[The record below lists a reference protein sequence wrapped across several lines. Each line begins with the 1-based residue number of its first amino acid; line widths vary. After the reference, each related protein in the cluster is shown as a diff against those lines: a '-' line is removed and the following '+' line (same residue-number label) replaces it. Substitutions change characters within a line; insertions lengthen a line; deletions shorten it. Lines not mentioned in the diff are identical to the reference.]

1 MEKTYPGFTLRVDP
15 GEARR
20 GEVIGVLGPNGIGK
34 TTFIKLIAAVEQPD
48 GTDVPPKTEVT
59 VSYKPQ
65 YISTDY
71 ADTVEALLKSVAQEL
86 FASSQYKTEI
96 LKPFTLNRLLDRQV
110 NELSGGELQ
119 RVAIAACLSRDSKIY
134 LLDEPSAYLDIEE
147 RLIMTKVIRRIVE
160 GRNAVAFV
168 VEHDVGVEDFVA
180 DRVMV
185 FDGEPG
191 VEGHANKPQGLREG
205 MNSFLRDVGITF
217 RRDPNTGRPRVNKEG
232 SRLDQYQKEIGEHY
246 YVATTN

>member
-1 MEKTYPGFTLRVDP
+1 
-15 GEARR
+15 
-20 GEVIGVLGPNGIGK
+20 
-34 TTFIKLIAAVEQPD
+34 
-48 GTDVPPKTEVT
+48 
-59 VSYKPQ
+59 
-65 YISTDY
+65 
-71 ADTVEALLKSVAQEL
+71 
-86 FASSQYKTEI
+86 
-96 LKPFTLNRLLDRQV
+96 
-110 NELSGGELQ
+110 
-119 RVAIAACLSRDSKIY
+119 CLSRDSKIY

-205 MNSFLRDVGITF
+205 MNSFLRDIGITF

-232 SRLDQYQKEIGEHY
+232 SRLDKYQKEIGEHY
-246 YVATTN
+246 YVATTT